1 MTHEDAIIVG
11 ESYWLRIPDV
21 KLDDAQLTVGN
32 APDSFSVSVR
42 DDTDTQIGTGTL
54 TENATTVGTWQV
66 KLLAPATPQ
75 RLRLI
80 ATATKGA
87 SVGKWTKT
95 VVVEAAR

>member
-1 MTHEDAIIVG
+1 MSHEDAIIVG

-21 KLDDAQLTVGN
+21 MLDRVQLN
-32 APDSFSVSVR
+32 ASNLPDSFTVSVR
-42 DDTDTQIGTGTL
+42 DDSDTQIGTGTL
-54 TENATTVGTWQV
+54 AHDATEDGTWQV
-66 KLLAPATPQ
+66 KLLAPSTPQ

-95 VVVEAAR
+95 IVVEAAR